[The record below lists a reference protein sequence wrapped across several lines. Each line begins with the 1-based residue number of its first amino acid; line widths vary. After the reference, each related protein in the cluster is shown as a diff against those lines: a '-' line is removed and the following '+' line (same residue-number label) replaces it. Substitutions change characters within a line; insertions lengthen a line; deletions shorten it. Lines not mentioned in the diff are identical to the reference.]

1 MIKLTLDELSRAR
14 HVFAKLSSMDFSV
27 RTGYVVA
34 KLIRA
39 IDVELTPVQAKAQEL
54 RKKYGEQS
62 PDDGN
67 VWNVLPANKAAF
79 DRERNELGA
88 LEVEVACAPVK
99 ISMLDA
105 ERLPTHERLLA
116 ILTEVREQKRAPL
129 DAIPE
134 IRGLTL
140 RLSPTEILW
149 IEKFLEPEETSP

>member
-14 HVFAKLSSMDFSV
+14 HVFTKLSGMDFSV
-27 RTGYVVA
+27 RTGYVLT

-39 IDVELTPVQAKAQEL
+39 IDAELAPAQAKAQEL
-54 RKKYGEQS
+54 KKKYGEQD
-62 PDDGN
+62 PKKGN
-67 VWNVLPANKAAF
+67 VWNVTPANQATY

-99 ISMLDA
+99 IAMLDA

-134 IRGLTL
+134 IRGLTM

-149 IEKFLEPEETSP
+149 IEKFLEPEETP